1 MSLDRLKDIRDFI
14 KANNED
20 AARECINSN
29 NCSEYYKGIF
39 GSTLSSLF
47 YIEYLIHK
55 EEEEQ
60 QQSILVSVG
69 DDI

>member
-1 MSLDRLKDIRDFI
+1 MSLERLKDIRDFI

-29 NCSEYYKGIF
+29 NSSEYYKGIF

-55 EEEEQ
+55 EEQE
-60 QQSILVSVG
+60 QQSILASVG

>member
-1 MSLDRLKDIRDFI
+1 MSLERLKDIRDFI
-14 KANNED
+14 KNTNTS

-29 NCSEYYKGIF
+29 NSSEYHKGIF

-55 EEEEQ
+55 EEQEQ
-60 QQSILVSVG
+60 QSRLVSVG
-69 DDI
+69 DEI

>member
-29 NCSEYYKGIF
+29 NSSEYHKGIF

-55 EEEEQ
+55 E
-60 QQSILVSVG
+60 
-69 DDI
+69 